1 MAKNQRPQETLL
13 LLWALRLF
21 GVQSAC
27 FFRFLHRYFGVDLA
41 DHFVIFVH
49 SLFPF
54 CQCGQKRRKRLTHR
68 DFSED
73 RLRYGAQKAET
84 DCGLEFVESPA
95 LRGFVCG
102 PRAEATA
109 VLYLVLKSNG

>member
-41 DHFVIFVH
+41 DHFCELLFAFLPSVRVDIAGV
-49 SLFPF
+49 LFPV
-54 CQCGQKRRKRLTHR
+54 R
-68 DFSED
+68 
-73 RLRYGAQKAET
+73 
-84 DCGLEFVESPA
+84 PA
-95 LRGFVCG
+95 RGVASLPQRFID
-102 PRAEATA
+102 
-109 VLYLVLKSNG
+109 L